1 MYDFVGLYDL
11 KHTFRGKRQFPDR
24 FGLQEELYKLVA
36 EEGSWLVY
44 QCQNKKK
51 QNSFVSVEVI
61 RVNNKWEFQ
70 DALDIDVRKKTK
82 EE

>member
-44 QCQNKKK
+44 QCQNKKSK
-51 QNSFVSVEVI
+51 TVLFQWKLFVLI
-61 RVNNKWEFQ
+61 INGNFKMH
-70 DALDIDVRKKTK
+70 
-82 EE
+82 